1 MRAHHEA
8 ESLQST
14 SHQYG
19 SHGRT
24 YRTCLCR
31 TVLHACALALADCV
45 QIQCER
51 VLWGGLSF
59 PEVRSL
65 DPTSKAALQHYA
77 KHQRTDSVEGLAEL
91 LLNIC
96 FVRNTMSKD
105 LIQLVETGR
114 APWLCL
120 DPSGAVA
127 EASKRAADETFLRLD
142 GNMFFPFVE
151 PMKSRSK
158 APRRFFVHHKQNTH
172 ECLGDRIPGMR
183 KSGI

>member
-1 MRAHHEA
+1 MRHYLTLA
-8 ESLQST
+8 
-14 SHQYG
+14 
-19 SHGRT
+19 R
-24 YRTCLCR
+24 
-31 TVLHACALALADCV
+31 LHSEEDL
-45 QIQCER
+45 CER
-51 VLWGGLSF
+51 ITKQNRFKVRLTNMVRMGGHTHPSSPHSVARVRVGLGRPRTDSRRAFLWGGLPF

-96 FVRNTMSKD
+96 FVRNAMSKD
-105 LIQLVETGR
+105 LIQLVEMGA

-127 EASKRAADETFLRLD
+127 EASKGAADETFLRLD
-142 GNMFFPFVE
+142 GKVFFPFVE

-158 APRRFFVHHKQNTH
+158 APRRFFCSPQA
-172 ECLGDRIPGMR
+172 EYP
-183 KSGI
+183 